1 MRYTYP
7 CILHPEEGGG
17 FYVSFPD
24 VRGALTNG
32 ADRAEALEMAEDA
45 LTIILYTHVERGEA
59 VPMPGPVL
67 DGQDSVTLSE
77 AVSAKMAL
85 YVAMRDQGIS
95 QSELADR
102 LGVTPKDVV
111 ELLNLHCEDFP
122 IALVNDA
129 LAAVGCEV
137 EVEIR
142 AA

>member
-1 MRYTYP
+1 MKYTYP
-7 CILHPEEGGG
+7 GVLHPEEGGG

-32 ADRAEALEMAEDA
+32 VDRAEALEMAEDA

-59 VPMPGPVL
+59 IPMPGPVL
-67 DGQDSVTLSE
+67 DGQDSVTLSPL
-77 AVSAKMAL
+77 VSAKMAL
-85 YVAMRDQGIS
+85 CLAMRDQGIS
-95 QSELADR
+95 QSDLADR

-129 LAAVGCEV
+129 LAAVGCEFAI
-137 EVEIR
+137 EDR